1 MLKNLQILQ
10 LSMKKTY
17 LLLFLILL
25 SSCGVRKS
33 IKHLPETDD
42 YNQEIP
48 KPIQHSPTIFTYND
62 NFLFKNKQNN
72 LWEMY
77 VEGDALQRGLIM
89 GSLSDS
95 LIKKQEH
102 VFFGKI
108 KEMVPSRFKQRM
120 LRQFLK
126 YYNRKLYLNVSEEY
140 QTEIYGLSQ
149 YAADSLEYIAPKY
162 LRTLYLHGAHDIGH
176 ALSDL
181 SLVGCTSF
189 AVWGENSADGSLLIG
204 RNLDFYAGD
213 EFAKDKVVY
222 FIKPD
227 LGHPYM
233 SVSWPGM
240 IGVVSGM
247 NLEGL
252 SVTINAGK
260 SDIPWV
266 AKTPI
271 SILAR
276 EILQYAKN
284 IDEAIAIAKKREVFV
299 SESIMI
305 GSAADKKAVIIEI
318 SPDNFGVYDVENSSK
333 IVCANHFQ
341 SATYADDENNKKQ
354 ILESHSKYRFDR
366 MSGLLAE
373 NKKITPQEAVT
384 ILRTTSGLKNEPLGY
399 GNEKS
404 LNQLLAH
411 HGIVFKPEQRLV
423 WISANPYQL
432 GEFVCYDLN
441 KVFGKKI
448 EQRKLVTM
456 AESKMNIAKDPF
468 LETKAYKDY
477 EKFKLESKEIDK
489 ALAAKTKLSDA
500 QIASFQALNPDFWE
514 VYYKAGKYY
523 QQQKEFAKAATNF
536 EKALTKEIT
545 TLPDEK
551 EVRKQLGK
559 VKKRQ

>member
-1 MLKNLQILQ
+1 
-10 LSMKKTY
+10 MKK
-17 LLLFLILL
+17 LCLFFLVILC
-25 SSCGVRKS
+25 SCGVRKS
-33 IKHLPETDD
+33 IKHLPQTEG
-42 YNQEIP
+42 YNNEIP
-48 KPIQHSPTIFTYND
+48 VVVKHSPTSFSYKD
-62 NFLFKNKQNN
+62 NFLFQNKQNN

-95 LIKKQEH
+95 LIKKQET

-108 KEMVPSRFKQRM
+108 KQIVPSNFKLRL

-126 YYNRKLYLNVSEEY
+126 IYNRKLYKNVSEEY
-140 QTEIYGLSQ
+140 QTEIYGLSRFSSK
-149 YAADSLEYIAPKY
+149 DFDDIAPPY

-189 AVWGENSADGSLLIG
+189 AVWNQKTEDGSLLIG

-213 EFAKDKVVY
+213 DFAENKVVY

-247 NLEGL
+247 NMEGL
-252 SVTINAGK
+252 TVTINAGK

-271 SILAR
+271 AILAR
-276 EILQYAKN
+276 EILQYATT
-284 IDEAIAIAKKREVFV
+284 IEEAIAIAKKREVFV
-299 SESIMI
+299 AESIMI
-305 GSAADKKAVIIEI
+305 GSAKDGKAVLLEV
-318 SPDNFGVYDVENSSK
+318 SPNHFGIYDVPNTSEL
-333 IVCANHFQ
+333 ICANHFQ
-341 SATYADDENNKKQ
+341 SETYKEDKNNKQ
-354 ILESHSKYRFDR
+354 HIIESHSKYRFDR
-366 MSGLLAE
+366 MEELLDE
-373 NKKITPQEAVT
+373 NQKINPKKAVE
-384 ILRTTSGLKNEPLGY
+384 ILRNKNGLKDKYIGY
-399 GNEKS
+399 GNEKA

-441 KVFGKKI
+441 KIFGYKI
-448 EQRKLVTM
+448 EKNSERRVMKTM
-456 AESKMNIAKDPF
+456 AETKLNIAKDSF
-468 LETKAYKDY
+468 LETKEYADY
-477 EKFKLESKEIDK
+477 EKFRIVNREFDK
-489 ALAAKTKLSDA
+489 ALNDKIELSEEY
-500 QIASFQALNPDFWE
+500 ISEFKNLNPELWA
-514 VYYKAGKYY
+514 VYYKIGKYY
-523 QQQKEFAKAATNF
+523 QERKQFQKASDNF
-536 EKALTKEIT
+536 ETALTKEIT
-545 TLPDEK
+545 TLPDRK
-551 EVRKQLGK
+551 EVEKQLKK
-559 VKKRQ
+559 VKRKLG

>member
-1 MLKNLQILQ
+1 
-10 LSMKKTY
+10 MKKII
-17 LLLFLILL
+17 LIFFAILL

-33 IKHLPETDD
+33 IKHLPKTKN

-48 KPIQHSPTIFTYND
+48 KPIKHSPEIFTYGD
-62 NFLFKNKQNN
+62 NFLFKNQQNN

-77 VEGDALQRGLIM
+77 VEGDALQRGLVM

-102 VFFGKI
+102 VFFDKI
-108 KEMVPSRFKQRM
+108 REIVPSKFKQRL

-126 YYNRKLYLNVSEEY
+126 VYNRKLYLNVPEEF
-140 QTEIYGLSQ
+140 QAEIYGLSQ

-189 AVWGENSADGSLLIG
+189 AVWDENSADGSLLIG

-222 FIKPD
+222 FIKPE

-305 GSAADKKAVIIEI
+305 GSASDKKAIIIEI
-318 SPDNFGVYDVENSSK
+318 SPDNFGVYEVQNSSK
-333 IVCANHFQ
+333 VICANHFQ
-341 SATYADDENNKKQ
+341 SETYSDNKNNTKQ

-366 MSGLLAE
+366 MEELLAE
-373 NKKITPQEAVT
+373 NKKITPQEAAS
-384 ILRTTSGLKNEPLGY
+384 ILRNTSGLKNEPLGY

-404 LNQLLAH
+404 LNQLLSH
-411 HGIVFKPEQRLV
+411 HAVIFKPEQRLV

-441 KVFGKKI
+441 KVFGKKV

-468 LETKAYKDY
+468 LETKTYENY
-477 EKFKLESKEIDK
+477 EKFKLESKVIHK
-489 ALAAKTKLSDA
+489 AISEKKILSDV
-500 QIASFQALNPDFWE
+500 QIDDFIALNPDFWE
-514 VYYKAGKYY
+514 VYFKAGKYY
-523 QQQKEFAKAATNF
+523 QQQKNYAKAIANF

-545 TLPDEK
+545 TVPDEK
-551 EVRKQLGK
+551 EVRKQLAK
-559 VKKRQ
+559 VKRK

>member
-1 MLKNLQILQ
+1 M
-10 LSMKKTY
+10 
-17 LLLFLILL
+17 
-25 SSCGVRKS
+25 
-33 IKHLPETDD
+33 
-42 YNQEIP
+42 
-48 KPIQHSPTIFTYND
+48 PIVTKHSPTSFSYKD
-62 NFLFKNKQNN
+62 NFLFKNPQNN

-77 VEGDALQRGLIM
+77 VEGDALQRGLVI

-95 LIKKQEH
+95 LLKKQEKI
-102 VFFGKI
+102 FFGKI
-108 KEMVPSRFKQRM
+108 KQLVPSEFKLRL

-126 YYNRKLYLNVSEEY
+126 VYNRKLYKNVSEEY
-140 QTEIYGLSQ
+140 QTEIYGLSRFVSK
-149 YAADSLEYIAPKY
+149 DFDEIAPPY

-189 AVWGENSADGSLLIG
+189 AVWNERTADGSLLIG

-213 EFAKDKVVY
+213 DFAENKVVY

-247 NLEGL
+247 NMEGL
-252 SVTINAGK
+252 TVTINAGK

-271 SILAR
+271 AILAR

-305 GSAADKKAVIIEI
+305 GSANDGKAVLLEV
-318 SPDNFGVYDVENSSK
+318 SPNHFGVYDVANSSK
-333 IVCANHFQ
+333 LICANHFQ
-341 SATYADDENNKKQ
+341 SDTYKDDKNNSKQ

-366 MSGLLAE
+366 MEELLE
-373 NKKITPQEAVT
+373 ESEKVTPTEAVK
-384 ILRTTSGLKNEPLGY
+384 ILRDKNGLKEKAIGF
-399 GNEKS
+399 GNEKA

-411 HGIVFKPEQRLV
+411 HGIVFKPEQKLV
-423 WISANPYQL
+423 WVSANPYQL

-441 KVFGKKI
+441 KVFGSK
-448 EQRKLVTM
+448 VNGNP
-456 AESKMNIAKDPF
+456 ESFDSKSLTETNLNIPKDAF
-468 LETKAYKDY
+468 LETKEYADY
-477 EKFKLESKEIDK
+477 EQFRIKNREFDE
-489 ALAAKTKLSDA
+489 
-500 QIASFQALNPDFWE
+500 ALNEKRELSGEYILEFKNLNPELWA

-523 QQQKEFAKAATNF
+523 QQKKQFQKASDHF
-536 EKALTKEIT
+536 ETALTKEIT
-545 TLPDEK
+545 TLPDRK
-551 EVRKQLGK
+551 EVEKQLKK
-559 VKKRQ
+559 VNKKIR

>member
-1 MLKNLQILQ
+1 MNKI
-10 LSMKKTY
+10 Y
-17 LLLFLILL
+17 FLLLFILL
-25 SSCGVRKS
+25 TSCGVRKS
-33 IKHLPETDD
+33 IKHLPQTEG
-42 YNQEIP
+42 YNQEVP
-48 KPIQHSPTIFTYND
+48 KVERHSPTVFTYKD
-62 NFLFKNKQNN
+62 NFFFKNKQNN

-89 GSLSDS
+89 GSMGDS
-95 LIKKQEH
+95 LVKKQEH
-102 VFFGKI
+102 VFFDKI
-108 KEMVPSRFKQRM
+108 RDIIPSRFKQRL

-126 YYNRKLYLNVSEEY
+126 VYNRKLYLNVPEEY
-140 QTEIYGLSQ
+140 QTEIYGVSQ

-176 ALSDL
+176 ALTDL
-181 SLVGCTSF
+181 ALVGCTSF
-189 AVWGENSADGSLLIG
+189 AVWDENSADGSLLIG

-213 EFAKDKVVY
+213 DFAKDKVVY

-305 GSAADKKAVIIEI
+305 GSAADKKAIIIEV
-318 SPDNFGVYDVENSSK
+318 SPDHFGVYDVPNSSK

-341 SATYADDENNKKQ
+341 SETYKDDKNNNKH
-354 ILESHSKYRFDR
+354 IIESHSKYRFDR
-366 MSGLLAE
+366 MTELLAE
-373 NKKITPQEAVT
+373 NKKITPKEAVS
-384 ILRTTSGLKNEPLGY
+384 ILRNTSGVKNEPLGY
-399 GNEKS
+399 GNEKA

-456 AESKMNIAKDPF
+456 AETNLNIPKDPF
-468 LETKAYKDY
+468 LETEAYRNY
-477 EKFKLESKEIDK
+477 EKYRVKSREFDK
-489 ALAAKTKLSDA
+489 ALKEK
-500 QIASFQALNPDFWE
+500 QILADSFIDDFQALNPEYWE
-514 VYYKAGKYY
+514 VYYKAGQYY
-523 QQQKEFAKAATNF
+523 QFKKNYAKATANF

-545 TLPDEK
+545 TLPEQK
-551 EVRKQLGK
+551 EIEKQLKK
-559 VKKRQ
+559 VKKKL

>member
-1 MLKNLQILQ
+1 
-10 LSMKKTY
+10 MKKT
-17 LLLFLILL
+17 LLIFFVILL

-33 IKHLPETDD
+33 IKHLPETKN

-48 KPIQHSPTIFTYND
+48 KPIKHSPEIFTYGD
-62 NFLFKNKQNN
+62 NFLFKNRQNN

-77 VEGDALQRGLIM
+77 VEGDALQRGLVM

-102 VFFGKI
+102 VFFDKI
-108 KEMVPSRFKQRM
+108 REMVPSKFKQRL

-126 YYNRKLYLNVSEEY
+126 VYNRKLYLNVPEEF
-140 QTEIYGLSQ
+140 QAEIYGLSQ

-189 AVWGENSADGSLLIG
+189 AVWNDNSADGSLLIG

-222 FIKPD
+222 FIKPE

-305 GSAADKKAVIIEI
+305 GSASDKKAIIIEI
-318 SPDNFGVYDVENSSK
+318 SPDNFGVYEVQNSSK
-333 IVCANHFQ
+333 VICANHFQ
-341 SATYADDENNKKQ
+341 SETYSDNKNNTKQ

-366 MSGLLAE
+366 MEELLAE
-373 NKKITPQEAVT
+373 NKKITPQEAAS
-384 ILRTTSGLKNEPLGY
+384 ILRNTRGLKNESLGY

-404 LNQLLAH
+404 LNQLLSH
-411 HGIVFKPEQRLV
+411 HAVIFKPEQRLV

-441 KVFGKKI
+441 KVFGKKV

-468 LETKAYKDY
+468 LETKAYENY
-477 EKFKLESKEIDK
+477 EKFKLESKVIHK
-489 ALAAKTKLSDA
+489 AISEKKILSDV
-500 QIASFQALNPDFWE
+500 QIDDFIALNPDFWE
-514 VYYKAGKYY
+514 VYFKAGKYY
-523 QQQKEFAKAATNF
+523 QQQKNYAKAITNF

-545 TLPDEK
+545 TVPDEK
-551 EVRKQLGK
+551 EVRKQLAK
-559 VKKRQ
+559 VKRK

>member
-1 MLKNLQILQ
+1 
-10 LSMKKTY
+10 MKKIY
-17 LLLFLILL
+17 WILFVIVL

-33 IKHLPETDD
+33 IKHLPQTNGYD
-42 YNQEIP
+42 QKMP
-48 KPIQHSPTIFTYND
+48 KPIKHSPTIFTYND
-62 NFLFKNKQNN
+62 NFFFKNSQNN

-102 VFFGKI
+102 VFFDKI
-108 KEMVPSRFKQRM
+108 KEIVPSRFKQRM

-126 YYNRKLYLNVSEEY
+126 VYNRKLYLNVSEEY

-149 YAADSLEYIAPKY
+149 YAADSLDYIAPKY

-176 ALSDL
+176 ALTDL

-189 AVWGENSADGSLLIG
+189 AVWGENTSDGSLLIG

-213 EFAKDKVVY
+213 EFAHDKVVY
-222 FIKPD
+222 FIKPE

-252 SVTINAGK
+252 TITINAGK

-284 IDEAIAIAKKREVFV
+284 IDEAIAIAKKRKVFV

-305 GSAADKKAVIIEI
+305 GSAVDKKAIIIEI
-318 SPDNFGVYDVENSSK
+318 SPDHFGVYDVENSSK
-333 IVCANHFQ
+333 VICANHFQ
-341 SATYADDENNKKQ
+341 SATYADDKKNNKQ

-366 MSGLLAE
+366 MEELLTE
-373 NKKITPQEAVT
+373 NNKITPQEAAT
-384 ILRTTSGLKNEPLGY
+384 ILRNTSGLKNEPLGY

-411 HGIVFKPEQRLV
+411 HGIIFKPEQRLV
-423 WISANPYQL
+423 WVSANPYQL

-441 KVFGKKI
+441 KVFEKKG
-448 EQRKLVTM
+448 EERKLVTM
-456 AESKMNIAKDPF
+456 AQIKLNIAKDPF
-468 LETKAYKDY
+468 LDTKAYKDY

-489 ALAAKTKLSDA
+489 VLVDKTKLSDA
-500 QIASFQALNPDFWE
+500 EIEAFQVLNPDFWE

-523 QQQKEFAKAATNF
+523 QQQKNYTKATANF

-551 EVRKQLGK
+551 EVKKQLEK
-559 VKKRQ
+559 VKKRKKAIGKK

>member
-1 MLKNLQILQ
+1 
-10 LSMKKTY
+10 MKKI
-17 LLLFLILL
+17 FLIFLVIAL
-25 SSCGVRKS
+25 CSCGVRKS
-33 IKHLPETDD
+33 IKHVPETKN

-48 KPIQHSPTIFTYND
+48 KPIKHSPEIFTYGD
-62 NFLFKNKQNN
+62 NFLLKNNQNN

-77 VEGDALQRGLIM
+77 VEGDALQRGLII

-108 KEMVPSRFKQRM
+108 KEIIPSKFKQRL

-126 YYNRKLYLNVSEEY
+126 VYNRKLYLNVSEEF
-140 QTEIYGLSQ
+140 QAEIYGLSQ
-149 YAADSLEYIAPKY
+149 YASDSLEYIAPKY
-162 LRTLYLHGAHDIGH
+162 LRSLYLHGAHDIGH

-222 FIKPD
+222 FVKPD
-227 LGHPYM
+227 LGYPFM

-284 IDEAIAIAKKREVFV
+284 IDEAIVIAKKREVFV

-305 GSAADKKAVIIEI
+305 GSAFDKKAVIIEV
-318 SPDNFGVYDVENSSK
+318 SPDNLGVYEVENSSK
-333 IVCANHFQ
+333 LICTNHFQ
-341 SATYADDENNKKQ
+341 SDAFLDNKNNQKQ

-366 MSGLLAE
+366 MEELLDE
-373 NKKITPQEAVT
+373 NKKVTETEAVK
-384 ILRTTSGLKNEPLGY
+384 ILRDKNGLKDKLIGF
-399 GNEKS
+399 GNEKA

-441 KVFGKKI
+441 KVFGKKV
-448 EQRKLVTM
+448 EQQKLMTM
-456 AESKMNIAKDPF
+456 AESKMNIAKDSF
-468 LETKAYKDY
+468 LETQEYYDY
-477 EKFKLESKEIDK
+477 ERFRIKNREFDKVLETKEFIAEDLISEFKS
-489 ALAAKTKLSDA
+489 
-500 QIASFQALNPDFWE
+500 LNPEFWL
-514 VYYKAGKYY
+514 VYYKIGKYY
-523 QQQKEFAKAATNF
+523 KQKGLYVDALVNF
-536 EKALTKEIT
+536 EIALTKEIA
-545 TLPDEK
+545 TLPDRK
-551 EVRKQLGK
+551 EVEKQWKKMKRKLK
-559 VKKRQ
+559 

>member
-1 MLKNLQILQ
+1 
-10 LSMKKTY
+10 MKKI
-17 LLLFLILL
+17 ILVFFVIAL

-33 IKHLPETDD
+33 IKHLPETKN
-42 YNQEIP
+42 YNQEFP
-48 KPIQHSPTIFTYND
+48 KTVKHSPSIFTYND
-62 NFLFKNKQNN
+62 NFLFKNQQNN

-102 VFFGKI
+102 VFFDKI
-108 KEMVPSRFKQRM
+108 REIVPSKFKQRL

-126 YYNRKLYLNVSEEY
+126 VYNRKLYLNVPEEF
-140 QTEIYGLSQ
+140 QSEIYGLSH
-149 YAADSLEYIAPKY
+149 YSSDSLDYVAPKY

-176 ALSDL
+176 ALNDL

-222 FIKPD
+222 FIKPE
-227 LGHPYM
+227 LGHPFM

-252 SVTINAGK
+252 SVTINAAK

-305 GSAADKKAVIIEI
+305 GSAFDKKAVIIEV
-318 SPDNFGVYDVENSSK
+318 SPDNFGIYEVENSSK

-341 SATYADDENNKKQ
+341 SENYADDKNNKVQ

-366 MSGLLAE
+366 MKELLGA
-373 NKKITPQEAVT
+373 NKKITPEETAS
-384 ILRTTSGLKNEPLGY
+384 ILRNTSGLKNEPLGY

-404 LNQLLAH
+404 LNQLLSH
-411 HGIVFKPEQRLV
+411 HGIIFKPEQRLV

-441 KVFGKKI
+441 KVFGKKV

-468 LETKAYKDY
+468 LETEAYLNY
-477 EKFKLESKEIDK
+477 EKFKLKSIEISKVISEKKILSDIEID
-489 ALAAKTKLSDA
+489 DF
-500 QIASFQALNPDFWE
+500 IALNPDFWE

-523 QQQKEFAKAATNF
+523 QQQKNYAKAIANF

-545 TLPDEK
+545 TVPDEK
-551 EVRKQLGK
+551 EVRKQLDK
-559 VKKRQ
+559 VKRK

>member
-1 MLKNLQILQ
+1 
-10 LSMKKTY
+10 MKKII
-17 LLLFLILL
+17 LIFFAILL

-33 IKHLPETDD
+33 IKHLPDTKN

-48 KPIQHSPTIFTYND
+48 KPIKHSPEIFTYGD
-62 NFLFKNKQNN
+62 NFLFKNQQNN

-77 VEGDALQRGLIM
+77 VEGDALQRGLVM

-102 VFFGKI
+102 VFFDKI
-108 KEMVPSRFKQRM
+108 REIVPSKFKQRL

-126 YYNRKLYLNVSEEY
+126 VYNRKLYLNVPEEF
-140 QTEIYGLSQ
+140 QAEIYGLSQ

-189 AVWGENSADGSLLIG
+189 AVWNENSADGSLLIG

-222 FIKPD
+222 FIKPE

-305 GSAADKKAVIIEI
+305 GSASDKKAIIIEI
-318 SPDNFGVYDVENSSK
+318 SPDNFGVYEVQNSSK
-333 IVCANHFQ
+333 VICANHFQ
-341 SATYADDENNKKQ
+341 SETYSDNKNNTKQ

-366 MSGLLAE
+366 MEELLAE
-373 NKKITPQEAVT
+373 NIKITQKEAAS
-384 ILRTTSGLKNEPLGY
+384 ILRNTSGLKNEPLGY

-404 LNQLLAH
+404 LNQLLSH
-411 HGIVFKPEQRLV
+411 HAVIFKPEQRLV

-441 KVFGKKI
+441 KVFEKKV

-468 LETKAYKDY
+468 LETKAYQNY
-477 EKFKLESKEIDK
+477 EKFKLQSKVIHK
-489 ALAAKTKLSDA
+489 AISEKKILSDL
-500 QIASFQALNPDFWE
+500 QIDDFIALNPDFWE
-514 VYYKAGKYY
+514 VYFKAGKYY
-523 QQQKEFAKAATNF
+523 QQQKNYAKAIANF
-536 EKALTKEIT
+536 EKALSKEIT

-551 EVRKQLGK
+551 EVRMQLEK

>member
-1 MLKNLQILQ
+1 
-10 LSMKKTY
+10 MKKIY
-17 LLLFLILL
+17 LLLFLIFI

-33 IKHLPETDD
+33 IKHLPETKN

-48 KPIQHSPTIFTYND
+48 KPIKHSSSVFTYND
-62 NFLFKNKQNN
+62 NFLFKNQENN

-89 GSLSDS
+89 GSLGDS

-102 VFFGKI
+102 VFFDKI
-108 KEMVPSRFKQRM
+108 REIVPSKFKQRM

-126 YYNRKLYLNVSEEY
+126 VYNRKLYLNVPEEF
-140 QTEIYGLSQ
+140 QAEIYGLSQ

-189 AVWGENSADGSLLIG
+189 AVWGENSADSSLLIG

-222 FIKPD
+222 FIKPES
-227 LGHPYM
+227 GHPFM

-284 IDEAIAIAKKREVFV
+284 IEEAIIIAKKREVFV

-305 GSAADKKAVIIEI
+305 GSAFDKKAIIIEI
-318 SPDNFGVYDVENSSK
+318 SPDNFGVYEVENSSK

-341 SATYADDENNKKQ
+341 SKTYSDNKNNTKQ

-366 MSGLLAE
+366 MEELLDE
-373 NKKITPQEAVT
+373 NKKITPDEAAS
-384 ILRTTSGLKNEPLGY
+384 ILRNTSGLKNEPLGY

-404 LNQLLAH
+404 LNQLLSH
-411 HGIVFKPEQRLV
+411 HAVIFKPEQRLV

-441 KVFGKKI
+441 KVFGKKV

-468 LETKAYKDY
+468 LETEAYLNY
-477 EKFKLESKEIDK
+477 EKFKLESKVVHK
-489 ALAAKTKLSDA
+489 AISEKKILSDV
-500 QIASFQALNPDFWE
+500 QIDDFIALNPDFWE
-514 VYYKAGKYY
+514 VYFKAGKYY
-523 QQQKEFAKAATNF
+523 QQQKNYAKAIANF

-551 EVRKQLGK
+551 EVRKQLNK
-559 VKKRQ
+559 VKRKYDF

>member
-1 MLKNLQILQ
+1 
-10 LSMKKTY
+10 MKKT
-17 LLLFLILL
+17 LLIFFVILL

-33 IKHLPETDD
+33 IKHLPETKN

-48 KPIQHSPTIFTYND
+48 KPIKHSPEIFTYGD
-62 NFLFKNKQNN
+62 NFLFKNRQNN

-77 VEGDALQRGLIM
+77 VEGDALQRGLVM

-102 VFFGKI
+102 VFFDKI
-108 KEMVPSRFKQRM
+108 REMVPSKFKQRL

-126 YYNRKLYLNVSEEY
+126 VYNRKLYLNVPEEF
-140 QTEIYGLSQ
+140 QAEIYGLSQ

-189 AVWGENSADGSLLIG
+189 AVWNDNSADGSLLIG

-222 FIKPD
+222 FIKPE

-305 GSAADKKAVIIEI
+305 GSASDKKAIIIEI
-318 SPDNFGVYDVENSSK
+318 SPDNFGVYEVQNSSK
-333 IVCANHFQ
+333 VICANHFQ
-341 SATYADDENNKKQ
+341 SETYSDNKNNTKQ

-366 MSGLLAE
+366 MEELLAE
-373 NKKITPQEAVT
+373 NKKITPQEAAS
-384 ILRTTSGLKNEPLGY
+384 ILRNTSGLKNEPLGY

-404 LNQLLAH
+404 LNQLLSH
-411 HGIVFKPEQRLV
+411 HAVIFKPEQRLV

-441 KVFGKKI
+441 KVFGKKV

-468 LETKAYKDY
+468 LETKAYENY
-477 EKFKLESKEIDK
+477 EKFKLESKVIHK
-489 ALAAKTKLSDA
+489 AISEKKILSDV
-500 QIASFQALNPDFWE
+500 QIDDFIALNPDFWE
-514 VYYKAGKYY
+514 VYFKAGKYY
-523 QQQKEFAKAATNF
+523 QQQKNYAKAIANF

-545 TLPDEK
+545 TVPDEK
-551 EVRKQLGK
+551 EVRKQLAK
-559 VKKRQ
+559 VKRK

>member
-1 MLKNLQILQ
+1 
-10 LSMKKTY
+10 MKK
-17 LLLFLILL
+17 LCLFLLVVL
-25 SSCGVRKS
+25 CSCGVRKS
-33 IKHLPETDD
+33 IKHLPQTED
-42 YNQEIP
+42 YNNEM
-48 KPIQHSPTIFTYND
+48 PIVTKHSPTSFSYKD
-62 NFLFKNKQNN
+62 NFLFKNQQNN

-95 LIKKQEH
+95 LIKKQET

-108 KEMVPSRFKQRM
+108 KQLVPSDFKLRL

-126 YYNRKLYLNVSEEY
+126 VYNRKLYKNVSEEY
-140 QTEIYGLSQ
+140 QTEIYGLSRF
-149 YAADSLEYIAPKY
+149 ASKDFDDIAPQY

-189 AVWGENSADGSLLIG
+189 AVWNQKTEDGSLLIG

-213 EFAKDKVVY
+213 DFAENKVIY

-247 NLEGL
+247 NMEGL
-252 SVTINAGK
+252 TVTINAGK

-271 SILAR
+271 AILAR

-305 GSAADKKAVIIEI
+305 GSANDGKAVLLEV
-318 SPDNFGVYDVENSSK
+318 SPNHFGVYDVANSSEL
-333 IVCANHFQ
+333 ICANHFQ
-341 SATYADDENNKKQ
+341 SDTYKDDKNNSKH
-354 ILESHSKYRFDR
+354 IIESHSKYRFDR
-366 MSGLLAE
+366 MEELLE
-373 NKKITPQEAVT
+373 ESEKVTPAEAVK
-384 ILRTTSGLKNEPLGY
+384 ILRDKNGLKDKSIGF
-399 GNEKS
+399 GNEKA

-411 HGIVFKPEQRLV
+411 HGIVFKPEQKLV

-441 KVFGKKI
+441 KVFGYKI
-448 EQRKLVTM
+448 ENNSESRVLKTM
-456 AESKMNIAKDPF
+456 AETKLNIAKDSF
-468 LETKAYKDY
+468 LDTKEYADY
-477 EKFKLESKEIDK
+477 EQFRIKNREFDKDLNDKIELSEEFISNFKS
-489 ALAAKTKLSDA
+489 
-500 QIASFQALNPDFWE
+500 LNPELWV
-514 VYYKAGKYY
+514 VYYKIGKYY
-523 QQQKEFAKAATNF
+523 QEKKQFQKASDHF
-536 EKALTKEIT
+536 ETALTKEIT
-545 TLPDEK
+545 TLPDRK
-551 EVRKQLGK
+551 EVEKQLKK
-559 VKKRQ
+559 VKRKLG

>member
-1 MLKNLQILQ
+1 
-10 LSMKKTY
+10 MKKII
-17 LLLFLILL
+17 LIFFAILL

-33 IKHLPETDD
+33 IKHLPDTKN

-48 KPIQHSPTIFTYND
+48 KPIKHSPEIFTYGD
-62 NFLFKNKQNN
+62 NFLFKNQQNN

-77 VEGDALQRGLIM
+77 VEGDALQRGLVM

-102 VFFGKI
+102 VFFDKI
-108 KEMVPSRFKQRM
+108 REIVPSKFKQRL

-126 YYNRKLYLNVSEEY
+126 VYNRKLYLNVPEEF
-140 QTEIYGLSQ
+140 QAEIYGLSQ

-189 AVWGENSADGSLLIG
+189 AVWNENSADGSLLIG

-222 FIKPD
+222 FIKPE

-305 GSAADKKAVIIEI
+305 GSASDKKAIIIEI
-318 SPDNFGVYDVENSSK
+318 SPDNFGVYEVQNSSK
-333 IVCANHFQ
+333 VICANHFQ
-341 SATYADDENNKKQ
+341 SETYSDNKNNTKQ

-366 MSGLLAE
+366 MEELLAE
-373 NKKITPQEAVT
+373 NKKITQKEAAS
-384 ILRTTSGLKNEPLGY
+384 ILRNTSGLKNEPLGY

-404 LNQLLAH
+404 LNQLLSH
-411 HGIVFKPEQRLV
+411 HAVIFKPEQRLV

-441 KVFGKKI
+441 KVFEKKV

-468 LETKAYKDY
+468 LETKAYQNY
-477 EKFKLESKEIDK
+477 EKFKLQSKVIHK
-489 ALAAKTKLSDA
+489 AISEKKILSDL
-500 QIASFQALNPDFWE
+500 QIDDFIALNPDFWE
-514 VYYKAGKYY
+514 VYFKAGKYY
-523 QQQKEFAKAATNF
+523 QQQKNYAKAIANF
-536 EKALTKEIT
+536 EKALSKEIT

-551 EVRKQLGK
+551 EVRMQLEK

>member
-1 MLKNLQILQ
+1 M
-10 LSMKKTY
+10 
-17 LLLFLILL
+17 
-25 SSCGVRKS
+25 
-33 IKHLPETDD
+33 
-42 YNQEIP
+42 
-48 KPIQHSPTIFTYND
+48 PIVTKHSPTSFSYKD
-62 NFLFKNKQNN
+62 NFLFKNSENN

-77 VEGDALQRGLIM
+77 VEGDALQRGLII

-95 LIKKQEH
+95 LLKKQEKI
-102 VFFGKI
+102 FFGKI
-108 KEMVPSRFKQRM
+108 KQLVPSEFKLRL

-126 YYNRKLYLNVSEEY
+126 VYNRKLYKNVSEEY
-140 QTEIYGLSQ
+140 QTEIYGLSHFVSK
-149 YAADSLEYIAPKY
+149 DFDEIAPPY

-189 AVWGENSADGSLLIG
+189 AVWNEKTADGSLLIG

-213 EFAKDKVVY
+213 DFAENKVVY

-247 NLEGL
+247 NYEGL
-252 SVTINAGK
+252 TVTINAGK

-271 SILAR
+271 AILAR

-305 GSAADKKAVIIEI
+305 GSANDGKAVLLEV
-318 SPDNFGVYDVENSSK
+318 SPNHFGVYDVANSSEL
-333 IVCANHFQ
+333 ICANHFQ
-341 SATYADDENNKKQ
+341 SDTYKDDKNNSKQ

-366 MSGLLAE
+366 MEELLE
-373 NKKITPQEAVT
+373 ESEKVTPTEAVK
-384 ILRTTSGLKNEPLGY
+384 ILRDKNGLKEKAIGF
-399 GNEKS
+399 GNEKA

-411 HGIVFKPEQRLV
+411 HGIVFKPEQKLV

-441 KVFGKKI
+441 KVFGSKEK
-448 EQRKLVTM
+448 ENPENF
-456 AESKMNIAKDPF
+456 ESKSLAETNLNIPKDAF
-468 LETKAYKDY
+468 LETKEYADY
-477 EKFKLESKEIDK
+477 EQFRIKNREFDE
-489 ALAAKTKLSDA
+489 ALNEKRELSDEY
-500 QIASFQALNPDFWE
+500 ILEFKNLNPELWA

-523 QQQKEFAKAATNF
+523 QQKKQFHKASDNF
-536 EKALTKEIT
+536 QTALTKEIT
-545 TLPDEK
+545 TLPDRK
-551 EVRKQLGK
+551 EVEKQLKK
-559 VKKRQ
+559 VNKKIR

>member
-1 MLKNLQILQ
+1 
-10 LSMKKTY
+10 MKKIY
-17 LLLFLILL
+17 LFLFVIFI

-33 IKHLPETDD
+33 IKHLPETDG

-48 KPIQHSPTIFTYND
+48 KPIKHSPTIFTYND
-62 NFLFKNKQNN
+62 NFLFQNKHNN

-77 VEGDALQRGLIM
+77 IEGDALQRGLIM

-102 VFFGKI
+102 VFFDKI
-108 KEMVPSRFKQRM
+108 REIVPSKFKQRM

-126 YYNRKLYLNVSEEY
+126 VYNRKLYLNVPDEF

-149 YAADSLEYIAPKY
+149 YASDSLDYVAPKY
-162 LRTLYLHGAHDIGH
+162 LRSLYLHGAHDIGH

-181 SLVGCTSF
+181 SMVGCTSF

-213 EFAKDKVVY
+213 DFAKDKVVY

-227 LGHPYM
+227 LGHPFM

-305 GSAADKKAVIIEI
+305 GSASDKKAIIIEI
-318 SPDNFGVYDVENSSK
+318 SPDNFGVYEVKNSSK
-333 IVCANHFQ
+333 VICANHFQ
-341 SATYADDENNKKQ
+341 SETYTENKNNKKQ

-366 MSGLLAE
+366 MEELLAA
-373 NKKITPQEAVT
+373 NKKITPEEAAT
-384 ILRTTSGLKNEPLGY
+384 ILRNTNGLKNEPLGY

-404 LNQLLAH
+404 LNQLLSH
-411 HGIVFKPEQRLV
+411 HAVIFKPEQRLV
-423 WISANPYQL
+423 WVSANPYQL

-441 KVFGKKI
+441 KVFGK
-448 EQRKLVTM
+448 EVEERKLVTM

-477 EKFKLESKEIDK
+477 EKFKLESKKIDK
-489 ALAAKTKLSDA
+489 ILAEKTKVSDEEIEA
-500 QIASFQALNPDFWE
+500 FQALNPDFWE
-514 VYYKAGKYY
+514 VYFKAGKYY
-523 QQQKEFAKAATNF
+523 QQQKNYAKAILNF

-551 EVRKQLGK
+551 EVRKQLAK

>member
-1 MLKNLQILQ
+1 
-10 LSMKKTY
+10 MKKIC
-17 LLLFLILL
+17 LFLFVIFI

-33 IKHLPETDD
+33 IKHLPETKN

-48 KPIQHSPTIFTYND
+48 KPIKNSPEIFTYKD
-62 NFLFKNKQNN
+62 NFLFKNPQNN

-89 GSLSDS
+89 GSLGDS

-102 VFFGKI
+102 VFFDKI
-108 KEMVPSRFKQRM
+108 REMVPSKFKQRM

-126 YYNRKLYLNVSEEY
+126 VYNRKLYLNVPDEF

-149 YAADSLEYIAPKY
+149 YVADSLEYIAPKY
-162 LRTLYLHGAHDIGH
+162 LRSLYLHGAHDIGH
-176 ALSDL
+176 ALTDL

-189 AVWGENSADGSLLIG
+189 AVWNENSADGSLLIG

-213 EFAKDKVVY
+213 EFAKDKIVY
-222 FIKPD
+222 FIKPE
-227 LGHPYM
+227 LGHPFM

-305 GSAADKKAVIIEI
+305 GSASDKKAIIIEI
-318 SPDNFGVYDVENSSK
+318 SPDNFGVYEVENSSK
-333 IVCANHFQ
+333 VICANHFQ
-341 SATYADDENNKKQ
+341 SKAYSDNKNNKKQ

-366 MSGLLAE
+366 MEELLAE
-373 NKKITPQEAVT
+373 NKKITPEEAAS
-384 ILRTTSGLKNEPLGY
+384 ILRNTNGLKNEPLGY

-411 HGIVFKPEQRLV
+411 HAVIFKPEQRLV
-423 WISANPYQL
+423 WVSANPYQS

-441 KVFGKKI
+441 KVFGNKV
-448 EQRKLVTM
+448 EQQKLMTM

-477 EKFKLESKEIDK
+477 EKFKLESKKIDTV
-489 ALAAKTKLSDA
+489 LAEKTKISDEQMEA
-500 QIASFQALNPDFWE
+500 FQALNPDFWE

-523 QQQKEFAKAATNF
+523 QEHKNYAKAILNF

-545 TLPDEK
+545 TLPNEK
-551 EVRKQLGK
+551 EVRKQLEK
-559 VKKRQ
+559 VKKKIR

>member
-1 MLKNLQILQ
+1 MTK
-10 LSMKKTY
+10 
-17 LLLFLILL
+17 
-25 SSCGVRKS
+25 
-33 IKHLPETDD
+33 
-42 YNQEIP
+42 
-48 KPIQHSPTIFTYND
+48 HSPTSFSYKD
-62 NFLFKNKQNN
+62 NFLFKNQQNN

-77 VEGDALQRGLIM
+77 VEGDALQRGLVI

-95 LIKKQEH
+95 LLKKQEKI
-102 VFFGKI
+102 FFGKI
-108 KEMVPSRFKQRM
+108 KQLVPSNFKLRL

-126 YYNRKLYLNVSEEY
+126 VYNRKLYKNVSEEY
-140 QTEIYGLSQ
+140 QTEIYGLSRFSSK
-149 YAADSLEYIAPKY
+149 DFDDIAPPY

-189 AVWGENSADGSLLIG
+189 AVWNERTADGSLLIG

-213 EFAKDKVVY
+213 DFAENKVVY

-247 NLEGL
+247 NMEGL
-252 SVTINAGK
+252 TVTINAGK

-271 SILAR
+271 AILAR

-305 GSAADKKAVIIEI
+305 GSANDGKAVLLEV
-318 SPDNFGVYDVENSSK
+318 SPNHFGVYDVANSSEL
-333 IVCANHFQ
+333 ICANHFQ
-341 SATYADDENNKKQ
+341 SDIYKDDKNNSKH

-366 MSGLLAE
+366 MEELLDE
-373 NKKITPQEAVT
+373 SEKVTPAEAVK
-384 ILRTTSGLKNEPLGY
+384 ILRDKNGLKDKSIGF
-399 GNEKS
+399 GNEKA

-411 HGIVFKPEQRLV
+411 HGIVFKPKQKLV

-441 KVFGKKI
+441 QVFGHKI
-448 EQRKLVTM
+448 ENNSENRILKTM
-456 AESKMNIAKDPF
+456 AQTELNIAKDSF
-468 LETKAYKDY
+468 LDTKEYADY
-477 EKFKLESKEIDK
+477 EKFRIKNREFD
-489 ALAAKTKLSDA
+489 
-500 QIASFQALNPDFWE
+500 QALNDKIELSEEYISEFKKLNPELWV
-514 VYYKAGKYY
+514 VYYKIGKYY
-523 QQQKEFAKAATNF
+523 QEKKQFQKALDNF
-536 EKALTKEIT
+536 ETALTKEIT
-545 TLPDEK
+545 TLPDRK
-551 EVRKQLGK
+551 EVEKQLKK
-559 VKKRQ
+559 VKRKLG

>member
-1 MLKNLQILQ
+1 
-10 LSMKKTY
+10 MKKIY
-17 LLLFLILL
+17 LFLFVIFI

-33 IKHLPETDD
+33 IKHLPETDG

-48 KPIQHSPTIFTYND
+48 KPIKHSPKIFTYNE
-62 NFLFKNKQNN
+62 NFLFQNKQNN

-77 VEGDALQRGLIM
+77 IEGDALQRGLIM

-102 VFFGKI
+102 VFFDKI
-108 KEMVPSRFKQRM
+108 REIVPSKFKQRL

-126 YYNRKLYLNVSEEY
+126 VYNRKLYLNVSEEY

-149 YAADSLEYIAPKY
+149 YASDSLDYIAPKY
-162 LRTLYLHGAHDIGH
+162 LRSLYLHGAHDIGH

-181 SLVGCTSF
+181 SMVGCTSF

-213 EFAKDKVVY
+213 DFAKDKVVY

-284 IDEAIAIAKKREVFV
+284 IEEAIAIAKKREVFV

-305 GSAADKKAVIIEI
+305 GSAFDKKAIIIEI
-318 SPDNFGVYDVENSSK
+318 SPDNFGVYEVKNSSK
-333 IVCANHFQ
+333 VICANHFQ
-341 SATYADDENNKKQ
+341 SETYSENKNNKKQ

-366 MSGLLAE
+366 MEELLAA
-373 NKKITPQEAVT
+373 NKKITPEEAAT
-384 ILRTTSGLKNEPLGY
+384 ILRNTNGLKNEPLGY

-411 HGIVFKPEQRLV
+411 HAVIFKPEQRLV
-423 WISANPYQL
+423 WVSANPYQL

-441 KVFGKKI
+441 KVFGK
-448 EQRKLVTM
+448 EVEERKLVTM

-477 EKFKLESKEIDK
+477 EKFKLEIKKIDTV
-489 ALAAKTKLSDA
+489 LAEKTKVSEE
-500 QIASFQALNPDFWE
+500 QIEAFQALNPDFWE
-514 VYYKAGKYY
+514 VYFKAGKYY
-523 QQQKEFAKAATNF
+523 QQQKNYAKAILNF

-551 EVRKQLGK
+551 EVRKQLAK

>member
-1 MLKNLQILQ
+1 
-10 LSMKKTY
+10 MKKII
-17 LLLFLILL
+17 LIFFAILL
-25 SSCGVRKS
+25 CSCGVRKS
-33 IKHLPETDD
+33 IKHLPDTKN

-48 KPIQHSPTIFTYND
+48 KPIKHSPEIFTYGD
-62 NFLFKNKQNN
+62 NFLFKNQQNN

-77 VEGDALQRGLIM
+77 VEGDALQRGLVM

-102 VFFGKI
+102 VFFDKI
-108 KEMVPSRFKQRM
+108 REIVPSKFKQRL

-126 YYNRKLYLNVSEEY
+126 VYNRKLYLNVPEEF
-140 QTEIYGLSQ
+140 QAEIYGLSQ

-189 AVWGENSADGSLLIG
+189 AVWNENSADGSLLIG

-222 FIKPD
+222 FIKPE

-284 IDEAIAIAKKREVFV
+284 IEEAIAIAKKREVFV

-305 GSAADKKAVIIEI
+305 GSAFDKKAIIIEI
-318 SPDNFGVYDVENSSK
+318 SPDNLGVYEVQNSSK
-333 IVCANHFQ
+333 VICANHFQ
-341 SATYADDENNKKQ
+341 SETYSDNKNNTKQ

-366 MSGLLAE
+366 MEELLAG
-373 NKKITPQEAVT
+373 NKKITPKEAAS
-384 ILRTTSGLKNEPLGY
+384 ILRNTSGLKNEPLGY

-404 LNQLLAH
+404 LNQLLSH
-411 HGIVFKPEQRLV
+411 HAVIFKPEQRLV

-441 KVFGKKI
+441 KVFGKKV

-456 AESKMNIAKDPF
+456 AESKMNIPKDSF
-468 LETKAYKDY
+468 LETEAYLDY
-477 EKFKLESKEIDK
+477 EKFKLESKIIHK
-489 ALAAKTKLSDA
+489 AISEKKILSDV
-500 QIASFQALNPDFWE
+500 QIDDFIALNPDFWE
-514 VYYKAGKYY
+514 VYFKAGKYY
-523 QQQKEFAKAATNF
+523 QQQKNYAKAIANF
-536 EKALTKEIT
+536 EKALSKEIT

-551 EVRKQLGK
+551 EVRKQLEK

>member
-1 MLKNLQILQ
+1 
-10 LSMKKTY
+10 MKKII
-17 LLLFLILL
+17 LIFFAILL

-33 IKHLPETDD
+33 IKHLPDTKN

-48 KPIQHSPTIFTYND
+48 KPIKHSPEIFTYGD
-62 NFLFKNKQNN
+62 NFLFKNQQNN

-77 VEGDALQRGLIM
+77 VEGDALQRGLVM

-102 VFFGKI
+102 VFFDKI
-108 KEMVPSRFKQRM
+108 REIVPSKFKQRL

-126 YYNRKLYLNVSEEY
+126 VYNRKLYLNVPEEF
-140 QTEIYGLSQ
+140 QAEIYGLSQ

-189 AVWGENSADGSLLIG
+189 AVWNENSADGSLLIG

-222 FIKPD
+222 FIKPE

-305 GSAADKKAVIIEI
+305 GSASDKKAIIIEI
-318 SPDNFGVYDVENSSK
+318 SPDNFGVYEVQNSSK
-333 IVCANHFQ
+333 VICANHFQ
-341 SATYADDENNKKQ
+341 SETYSDNKNNTKQ

-366 MSGLLAE
+366 MEELLAE
-373 NKKITPQEAVT
+373 NKKITQKEAAS
-384 ILRTTSGLKNEPLGY
+384 ILRNTSGLKNEPLGY

-404 LNQLLAH
+404 LNQLLSH
-411 HGIVFKPEQRLV
+411 HAVIFKPEQRLV

-441 KVFGKKI
+441 KVFEKKV

-468 LETKAYKDY
+468 LETKAYQNY
-477 EKFKLESKEIDK
+477 EKFKLQSKVIHK
-489 ALAAKTKLSDA
+489 AISEKKILSDL
-500 QIASFQALNPDFWE
+500 QIDDFIALNPDFWE
-514 VYYKAGKYY
+514 VYFKAGKYY
-523 QQQKEFAKAATNF
+523 QQQKNYAKAIANF
-536 EKALTKEIT
+536 EKALSKEIT

-551 EVRKQLGK
+551 EVRMQVEK